1 MIALMSI
8 DWNGCISINKTLL
21 QHNVNVEAPK
31 KEAPCII
38 IIIIIIMSFKTKKVV
53 NRGSKPASRDVTE
66 DVTLIMGLQNHIL
79 RHLLKQFIW
88 EGQ

>member
-1 MIALMSI
+1 MSR
-8 DWNGCISINKTLL
+8 NGCISINKTLL

-31 KEAPCII
+31 KEAPCI

-79 RHLLKQFIW
+79 RHLLKQFI
-88 EGQ
+88 

>member
-1 MIALMSI
+1 MSR
-8 DWNGCISINKTLL
+8 NGCISINKTLL
-21 QHNVNVEAPK
+21 HHNVNVEAPK
-31 KEAPCII
+31 KEAPC

-79 RHLLKQFIW
+79 RHLLKQFI
-88 EGQ
+88 